1 MERILPV
8 GKLDMALLSSLLG
21 RYTDSGE
28 GIAIGAK
35 VGEDAAVL
43 DFGDRYLVTKTNP
56 ITFPTD
62 EIGWYLVNVCVNNMV
77 VRGVRPRWMLNCIL
91 LPEGKTTPE
100 MVEGIFRQIYEAS
113 RAVDVLVVGG
123 HTEVTH
129 NLDRP
134 IVVGHLIG
142 DAPRDALVATGGARV
157 GDVILITKA
166 VGIEGTSIVAREM
179 EADLLK
185 KGISE
190 NLILRAQQFLFDP
203 GIDVYHEALAAAET
217 GWVHSMT
224 DATEGGLATALHEMS
239 EAGEVG
245 VRVEAEKI
253 PVLPETREICEA
265 YALDPIGLIAS
276 GMLILTA
283 SPERA
288 GGLRQR
294 LRALGVAC
302 AAIGVVTPS
311 DEGRLLV
318 KQSETST
325 LPYFAVDELTK
336 IL

>member
-8 GKLDMALLSSLLG
+8 GKLDMDFLSSLLG
-21 RYTDSGE
+21 SYTDSGE
-28 GIAIGAK
+28 GIVIGAK

-113 RAVDVLVVGG
+113 RAFDVMVVGG

-142 DAPRDALVATGGARV
+142 DAPRDALVTTRGAKV
-157 GDVILITKA
+157 GDAVLITKA
-166 VGIEGTSIVAREM
+166 VGIEGTSIIAREM
-179 EADLLK
+179 EDDLIE
-185 KGISE
+185 KGISK
-190 NLILRAQQFLFDP
+190 NLIRRAQQFLFDP
-203 GIDVYHEALAAAET
+203 GIGVYHEALAAAET
-217 GWVHSMT
+217 GWVNCMT
-224 DATEGGLATALHEMS
+224 DATEGGLATALHELS

-245 VRVEAEKI
+245 VRIDAEKI
-253 PVLPETREICEA
+253 PVLPETQEICQV
-265 YALDPIGLIAS
+265 YGLDPTGLIAS
-276 GMLILTA
+276 GMLILTT
-283 SPERA
+283 SPERVD
-288 GGLRQR
+288 GLRQR
-294 LRALGVAC
+294 IGELGVAC
-302 AAIGVVTPS
+302 TPIGVVTPS
-311 DEGRLLV
+311 DDGRLLV
-318 KQSETST
+318 HQSEESD

>member
-8 GKLDMALLSSLLG
+8 GKLDMAFLSSLLG

-91 LPEGKTTPE
+91 LPEGKTTSE
-100 MVEGIFRQIYEAS
+100 MVEGIFRQIHEAS
-113 RAVDVLVVGG
+113 RAVDVMVVGG

-157 GDVILITKA
+157 GDAVLVTKA
-166 VGIEGTSIVAREM
+166 VGIEGTSIIARELQ
-179 EADLLK
+179 DGLIK

-190 NLILRAQQFLFDP
+190 NLILRAQQFLYDP
-203 GIDVYHEALAAAET
+203 GIGVYHEALAAAET
-217 GWVHSMT
+217 GWVNCMT
-224 DATEGGLATALHEMS
+224 DATEGGLATALHELA

-245 VRVEAEKI
+245 VRIEAEKI
-253 PVLPETREICEA
+253 PVVPETREICQA
-265 YALDPIGLIAS
+265 YGLDPIGLIAS

-283 SPERA
+283 GPARVD
-288 GGLRQR
+288 GLRQR
-294 LRALGVAC
+294 LGALGVAC
-302 AAIGVVTPS
+302 APIGVVTPS

-318 KQSETST
+318 NQSDVSA

>member
-1 MERILPV
+1 MDRILPV
-8 GKLDMALLSSLLG
+8 GKLDMAFLSSLLG
-21 RYTDSGE
+21 SYTDSSE
-28 GIAIGAK
+28 SIVIGAK

-77 VRGVRPRWMLNCIL
+77 VRGVRPRWMLNCLL

-113 RAVDVLVVGG
+113 RAVDVMVVGG

-134 IVVGHLIG
+134 IVVGHMIG
-142 DAPRDALVATGGARV
+142 DAPRKAVVATGGAKV
-157 GDVILITKA
+157 GDAVLITKA
-166 VGIEGTSIVAREM
+166 VGIEGTSIIAREM
-179 EADLLK
+179 MADLIE
-185 KGISE
+185 KGISK
-190 NLILRAQQFLFDP
+190 NLVLRAQQFLFDP
-203 GIDVYHEALAAAET
+203 GISVYHEALAAAET
-217 GWVHSMT
+217 SWVSSMT

-245 VRVEAEKI
+245 LRIEAEKI
-253 PVLPETREICEA
+253 PVLPETREICQV
-265 YALDPIGLIAS
+265 YGLDPIGLIAS

-283 SPERA
+283 SPEWVD
-288 GGLRQR
+288 GLKER
-294 LRALGVAC
+294 LSALGVAC
-302 AAIGVVTPS
+302 ASIGVITPS
-311 DEGRLLV
+311 EEGRLLV
-318 KQSETST
+318 KEGDVSD

>member
-8 GKLDMALLSSLLG
+8 GKLEMAFLSSLLD

-28 GIAIGAK
+28 GIVIGAK
-35 VGEDAAVL
+35 VGEDATVL
-43 DFGDRYLVTKTNP
+43 DLGDRYLVTKTNP

-77 VRGVRPRWMLNCIL
+77 VRGVQPRWMLNCIL

-100 MVEGIFRQIYEAS
+100 FVEQIFRQIYEAS
-113 RAVDVLVVGG
+113 RVVDVRVVGG

-142 DAPRDALVATGGARV
+142 DAPRGALVATGGAKV
-157 GDVILITKA
+157 GDVVLVTKA
-166 VGIEGTSIVAREM
+166 VGIEGTSIIAREM
-179 EADLLK
+179 EDDLIK
-185 KGISE
+185 KGLSE
-190 NLILRAQQFLFDP
+190 NLILRAQQFLFEP
-203 GIDVYHEALAAAET
+203 GIGVYHEALALAET
-217 GWVHSMT
+217 GWVSSMT
-224 DATEGGLATALHEMS
+224 DATEGGLATALHEMA
-239 EAGEVG
+239 EAGKVG
-245 VRVEAEKI
+245 VRIDAEKI
-253 PVLPETREICEA
+253 PVLPETREICQA
-265 YALDPIGLIAS
+265 YGLDPIGLIAS

-283 SPERA
+283 RPERVDE
-288 GGLRQR
+288 LRQR
-294 LRALGVAC
+294 LSTLDVALAP
-302 AAIGVVTPS
+302 IGVVTPS

-318 KQSETST
+318 NQNEASD

>member
-1 MERILPV
+1 MDRILPV
-8 GKLDMALLSSLLG
+8 GKLDMPLLSSLLG

-28 GIAIGAK
+28 GIPIGAK

-43 DFGDRYLVTKTNP
+43 DYGDRYLVTKTNP

-113 RAVDVLVVGG
+113 REVDVMVVGG

-142 DAPRDALVATGGARV
+142 DTPREDLVATGGARV
-157 GDVILITKA
+157 GDAVLITKA
-166 VGIEGTSIVAREM
+166 VGIEGTSIIAREM
-179 EADLLK
+179 EEDLIR

-190 NLILRAQQFLFDP
+190 QLILRAQQFLFDP
-203 GIDVYHEALAAAET
+203 GIGVYHEALAAAET
-217 GWVHSMT
+217 GWVNCMT

-239 EAGEVG
+239 EAGEIG
-245 VRVEAEKI
+245 VRIHAEKI
-253 PVLPETREICEA
+253 PVLPETQEICQVYE
-265 YALDPIGLIAS
+265 LNPIGLIAS

-283 SPERA
+283 SPERVDE
-288 GGLRQR
+288 LRER
-294 LRALGVAC
+294 LSALGVAC

-318 KQSETST
+318 NQSDISD

>member
-1 MERILPV
+1 MERTLPV
-8 GKLDMALLSSLLG
+8 GKLDMAFLSSLLG

-100 MVEGIFRQIYEAS
+100 MVEEIFRQIYEAS
-113 RAVDVLVVGG
+113 RAVDVMVVGG

-142 DAPRDALVATGGARV
+142 DAPRETLVTTGGAKV
-157 GDVILITKA
+157 GDAVLITKA
-166 VGIEGTSIVAREM
+166 VGIEGTSIIAREM
-179 EADLLK
+179 EDDLIK

-190 NLILRAQQFLFDP
+190 NLIRRAQQFLFDP
-203 GIDVYHEALAAAET
+203 GIGVYHEALAAAET
-217 GWVHSMT
+217 GWVNCMT
-224 DATEGGLATALHEMS
+224 DATEGGLATALHELS

-245 VRVEAEKI
+245 VRIDAEKI
-253 PVLPETREICEA
+253 PVLPETQEICQV
-265 YALDPIGLIAS
+265 YGLDPIGLIAS

-283 SPERA
+283 NPERVD
-288 GGLRQR
+288 GLKQR
-294 LRALGVAC
+294 LSALGVAC
-302 AAIGVVTPS
+302 TPIGLVTPS

-318 KQSETST
+318 NQGDVSA

>member
-1 MERILPV
+1 
-8 GKLDMALLSSLLG
+8 
-21 RYTDSGE
+21 
-28 GIAIGAK
+28 
-35 VGEDAAVL
+35 
-43 DFGDRYLVTKTNP
+43 
-56 ITFPTD
+56 
-62 EIGWYLVNVCVNNMV
+62 
-77 VRGVRPRWMLNCIL
+77 MLNCIL

-113 RAVDVLVVGG
+113 RAVDVMVVGG

-142 DAPRDALVATGGARV
+142 DAPRDDLVATGGARV
-157 GDVILITKA
+157 GDAVLITKA
-166 VGIEGTSIVAREM
+166 VGIEGTSIIAREM
-179 EADLLK
+179 EDDLLK

-190 NLILRAQQFLFDP
+190 KLVRRAQQFLFDP
-203 GIDVYHEALAAAET
+203 GIGVYHEALAAAET

-245 VRVEAEKI
+245 VRVDAEKI
-253 PVLPETREICEA
+253 PVLPETQEICQA
-265 YALDPIGLIAS
+265 YGLDPIGLIAS

-283 SPERA
+283 SPERVD
-288 GGLRQR
+288 GLMQR
-294 LRALGVAC
+294 LSALGVAC

-318 KQSETST
+318 NQSEVSA

>member
-21 RYTDSGE
+21 KYTDSGE
-28 GIAIGAK
+28 GVAIGAK

-43 DFGDRYLVTKTNP
+43 DLGDRYLVTKTNP

-100 MVEGIFRQIYEAS
+100 MVEGIFHQIYKATH
-113 RAVDVLVVGG
+113 AVDVMVVGG

-142 DAPRDALVATGGARV
+142 DAPREALVTTGGAKV
-157 GDVILITKA
+157 GDAVLVTKA
-166 VGIEGTSIVAREM
+166 VGIEGTSIIAREM
-179 EADLLK
+179 EDELIK
-185 KGISE
+185 KGVSE
-190 NLILRAQQFLFDP
+190 NLIRRAQQFLFEP
-203 GIDVYHEALAAAET
+203 GIGVYHEALAVAET
-217 GWVHSMT
+217 GWVNCMT
-224 DATEGGLATALHEMS
+224 DATEGGLATALHELS

-245 VRVEAEKI
+245 VRIDAEKI
-253 PVLPETREICEA
+253 PVLPETQEICQVYE
-265 YALDPIGLIAS
+265 LDPIGLIAS

-283 SPERA
+283 SPERVDE
-288 GGLRQR
+288 LRER
-294 LRALGVAC
+294 LSALGVAC

-318 KQSETST
+318 NQSDVSD